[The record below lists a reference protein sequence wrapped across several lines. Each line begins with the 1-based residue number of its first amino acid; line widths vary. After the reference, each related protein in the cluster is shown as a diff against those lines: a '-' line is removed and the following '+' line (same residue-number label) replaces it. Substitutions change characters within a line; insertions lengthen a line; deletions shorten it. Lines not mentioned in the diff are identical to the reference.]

1 MDGGKP
7 LTERKRENKGVNSGQ
22 YVYLATLMQ
31 RIRAAHQLRSNQNC
45 IQAQGYLYNMN
56 TEIWH

>member
-7 LTERKRENKGVNSGQ
+7 LTERKRENKGVNSGH

-31 RIRAAHQLRSNQNC
+31 RIRAAHQLRSDKNC
-45 IQAQGYLYNMN
+45 VQAHRVFIQHEY
-56 TEIWH
+56 